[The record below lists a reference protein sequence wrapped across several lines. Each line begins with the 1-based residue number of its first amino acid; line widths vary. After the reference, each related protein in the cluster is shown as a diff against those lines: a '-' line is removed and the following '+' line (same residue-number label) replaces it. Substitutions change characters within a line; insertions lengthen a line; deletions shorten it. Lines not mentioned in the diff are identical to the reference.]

1 MYKVV
6 LRPGEHPGGRDHAVK
21 WETQSAQ
28 PQWQSGKAPW
38 RTEDEIAFQDLKT
51 EQELV
56 NEEEKG
62 NGNQTE

>member
-1 MYKVV
+1 M
-6 LRPGEHPGGRDHAVK
+6 K